1 MNTDPKRTMGNTSGT
16 GSDKRFTSLV
26 SRRKAVYKSL
36 YEDHMKKVSLIGAGG
51 KMGLRL
57 THNLVN
63 SKYVMSY
70 IEINQVGIQK
80 LKEKG
85 VSATDAG
92 LCVPDSDIVILAVP
106 DVALE
111 KVSSEIIPQMKTGS
125 LVITLDPAAAL
136 AGKLFDREDIG
147 YFITHPTHPSIFNW
161 EPVEEH
167 MKDHFGGVAAKQ
179 SIVCALMKGG
189 DKDYNT
195 GEDLAKVFYGPVHRS
210 HRITVEQMGLL
221 EPALVETLASTCVY
235 VIREGLSEVVKRG
248 VPEEAARDFLL
259 GHLRIQMAVLFNEL
273 PGAVFSDAANKALQR
288 GLKEFIKEDWKK
300 VFDPDNVKDQIM
312 SIT

>member
-1 MNTDPKRTMGNTSGT
+1 MQKVT
-16 GSDKRFTSLV
+16 LV
-26 SRRKAVYKSL
+26 
-36 YEDHMKKVSLIGAGG
+36 GAGG

-57 THNLVN
+57 THNLKDSDYEMHYLEV
-63 SKYVMSY
+63 SPLG
-70 IEINQVGIQK
+70 IEK

-85 VSATDAG
+85 VSVSDQG
-92 LCVPDSDIVILAVP
+92 KCLPSSDIVILAVP

-111 KVSSEIIPQMKTGS
+111 KASAEIIPQMKSGA
-125 LVITLDPAAAL
+125 LAVTLDPAAAL
-136 AGKLFDREDIG
+136 AGKLMPRKDVGF
-147 YFITHPTHPSIFNW
+147 FITHPCHPSIFNW
-161 EPVEEH
+161 EAEEAK

-179 SIVCALMKGG
+179 SIVCALMHGG
-189 DKDYNT
+189 EEDYQR
-195 GEDLAKVFYGPVHRS
+195 GEKLACTFYAPINRS

-235 VIREGLSEVVKRG
+235 VIREGLDEVIRRG
-248 VPEEAARDFLL
+248 VPAEAARDFLL

-300 VFDPDNVKDQIM
+300 VFDPENVRDQII

>member
-1 MNTDPKRTMGNTSGT
+1 MLKVTLT
-16 GSDKRFTSLV
+16 GS
-26 SRRKAVYKSL
+26 
-36 YEDHMKKVSLIGAGG
+36 GG

-57 THNLVN
+57 THNLKDSGYDVSYLEVN
-63 SKYVMSY
+63 PAGV
-70 IEINQVGIQK
+70 EK

-85 VSATDAG
+85 ISVSSPELCIPLSDA
-92 LCVPDSDIVILAVP
+92 VILAVP

-111 KVSSEIIPQMKTGS
+111 KVSAEIIPQMKSGS
-125 LVITLDPAAAL
+125 LAVTLDPAAAL
-136 AGKLFDREDIG
+136 AGKLFMRDDIS
-147 YFITHPTHPSIFNW
+147 YFVAHPAHPSIFNW
-161 EPVEEH
+161 EPDQEA

-179 SIVCALMKGG
+179 AIVCALMKGSEDDY
-189 DKDYNT
+189 DK
-195 GEDLAKVFYGPVHRS
+195 GEGLARTFYAPVSRA

-221 EPALVETLASTCVY
+221 EPALVETLASTCVF
-235 VIREGLSEVVKRG
+235 VIRQGLDEVIKRG
-248 VPEEAARDFLL
+248 VPPEAARDFLL

-300 VFDPDNVKDQIM
+300 VFEPDNVMEQIR